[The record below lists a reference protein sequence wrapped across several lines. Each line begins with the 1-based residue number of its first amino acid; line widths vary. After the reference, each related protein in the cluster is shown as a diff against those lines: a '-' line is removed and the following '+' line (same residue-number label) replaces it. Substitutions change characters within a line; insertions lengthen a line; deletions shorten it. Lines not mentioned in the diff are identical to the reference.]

1 MRKPTTTLQIQ
12 NVIKN
17 NYLHLEKAEIY
28 NKTTQETETI
38 PNDNFLES
46 FDFLC
51 EAIFSQC
58 IGWYYEKNIKTKD
71 YEIECCRRDGSVDVI
86 VTAYFHKSDG
96 VNEKDVDEMLLKIE
110 TEEE

>member
-1 MRKPTTTLQIQ
+1 MNYLQIQ
-12 NVIKN
+12 KAIKN
-17 NYLHLEKAEIY
+17 NYLHLEKAKIY
-28 NKTTQETETI
+28 NKDTRKTEEI
-38 PNDNFLES
+38 PNDIFLES

-86 VTAYFHKSDG
+86 VTAYFRKSDG
-96 VNEKDVDEMLLKIE
+96 VNEEDVDEMLLKIE
-110 TEEE
+110 EE